1 MAKQPTA
8 YALDGNV
15 HELSEGN
22 HWACGK
28 ALDWFEVIWSPSH
41 QNFDV
46 MCEGL
51 QSSDPAW
58 FYELDREALVCLRDA
73 INTALLL
80 SK

>member
-8 YALDGNV
+8 YQLDGKV
-15 HELSEGN
+15 HMLTDN
-22 HWACGK
+22 QWVCGK
-28 ALDWFEVIWSPSH
+28 KLDWFEVYWSPGL
-41 QNFDV
+41 QTFDV
-46 MCEGL
+46 MHESA

-73 INTALLL
+73 INTALLM

>member
-8 YALDGNV
+8 YPLDGKV
-15 HELSEGN
+15 HVLSEDN

-28 ALDWFEVIWSPSH
+28 RLDWFEVIWSPSL
-41 QNFDV
+41 QSFDV
-46 MCEGL
+46 MYECA

-73 INTALLL
+73 INTALLM